1 MAISLAEA
9 QSLVLLL
16 RATDSVLG
24 TEALAVLQ
32 VENSAMIAA
41 TTVYKERIG
50 TVRPRLN
57 SGIQMMRFLN
67 NSRKFSSAQVR
78 RHRLT

>member
-1 MAISLAEA
+1 MAVSLAEA

-16 RATDSVLG
+16 RGAESPLR

-32 VENSAMIAA
+32 VENSATIAA
-41 TTVYKERIG
+41 TTVYNERLSTADPG
-50 TVRPRLN
+50 LN

-67 NSRKFSSAQVR
+67 NSRKFSPAQVR
-78 RHRLT
+78 PEH